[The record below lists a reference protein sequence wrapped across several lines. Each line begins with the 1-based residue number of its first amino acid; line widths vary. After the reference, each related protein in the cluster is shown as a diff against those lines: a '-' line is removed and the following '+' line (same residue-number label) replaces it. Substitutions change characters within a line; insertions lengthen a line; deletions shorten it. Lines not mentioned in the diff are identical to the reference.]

1 MMRSP
6 YTYTSPNP
14 RALTRT
20 VTLPFH
26 PPRIGPEPLVL
37 TRMRFGS
44 MASMTDSMSSTE
56 MRGQVMRRG
65 FAAFD
70 SIRSPGRG
78 VEPPSA
84 EEIAAK
90 VADEDIHF

>member
-1 MMRSP
+1 
-6 YTYTSPNP
+6 
-14 RALTRT
+14 
-20 VTLPFH
+20 
-26 PPRIGPEPLVL
+26 
-37 TRMRFGS
+37 MRFVS
-44 MASMTDSMSSTE
+44 MMASMTDSMSSTE

-78 VEPPSA
+78 VEPPGA

-90 VADEDIHF
+90 VAGGKLSLFDSRMGEAAVKVSRLIM